1 MELIFTIRE
10 YNGTRIDAD
19 FRDLKVSGWE
29 VRFGTNVYFLFNL
42 QLLIPKVESFVN
54 RLGVT
59 PFVTDEYLRGT
70 GINLLIIGKFF
81 HPSLT

>member
-1 MELIFTIRE
+1 MGRGL
-10 YNGTRIDAD
+10 NAD

-59 PFVTDEYLRGT
+59 PFATDEYLRGT
-70 GINLLIIGKFF
+70 RIRGKKMFTDRIKIF
-81 HPSLT
+81 SLASEVHTEY